1 LSQVSEENGPIVVV
15 EGEVD
20 LAVAPSLR
28 EDLEALLAAGH
39 STLYVD
45 LLGATFLDST
55 ALGVLVTIREQCL
68 GAGGELHL
76 IVSEPRILK
85 VLQITGLASAFPIH
99 DSRSQ
104 IPGSTNGDATDP
116 NE

>member
-1 LSQVSEENGPIVVV
+1 LSQVSKEKGPIVVV

-28 EDLEALLAAGH
+28 EHLEALFAEGH

-55 ALGVLVTIREQCL
+55 ALGVLVTAREQCL
-68 GAGGELHL
+68 RAGGELHL

-85 VLQITGLASAFPIH
+85 VLEITGLTGAFGIH
-99 DSRSQ
+99 DSRSE
-104 IPGSTNGDATDP
+104 IPGTSSRDETNS
-116 NE
+116 E

>member
-28 EDLEALLAAGH
+28 EDLEELLAEGH

-55 ALGVLVTIREQCL
+55 ALGVLVTTREQCL

-76 IVSEPRILK
+76 VVSEPRILK
-85 VLQITGLASAFPIH
+85 VLQITGLATAFPIH
-99 DSRSQ
+99 DSRSA
-104 IPGSTNGDATDP
+104 ISGTNNGDETDP
-116 NE
+116 E